1 MSIKSLPALETALA
15 HRSIRKFSD
24 KPVPPEILAAL
35 IDAGR
40 MASTSNHLQCVSVIR
55 ITDAAIRAGIRRAAS
70 DMAYVTECPE
80 FLLFC
85 ADFHKHHLLL
95 PEAQT
100 DWAEALLIGAV
111 DTGIMAQNVL
121 LVANRSASAA
131 SILVRCVTILRRWRN
146 WSGCPRTACRW
157 SAFASAIRRR
167 THPSSRVYRRK
178 WCCMRTATVTPTRR
192 RLPLT
197 MKNCARITR
206 RGRARRGIGWMRCKT
221 R

>member
-35 IDAGR
+35 MDAGR

-85 ADFHKHHLLL
+85 VDFHKHHLLL

-121 LVANRSASAA
+121 LVAESLGLGGVYIGALRNERYCGGGGTGRAARALSAAGRPLPRLSGAGPARQAASAA
-131 SILVRCVTILRRWRN
+131 G
-146 WSGCPRTACRW
+146 SGA
-157 SAFASAIRRR
+157 A
-167 THPSSRVYRRK
+167 
-178 WCCMRTATVTPTRR
+178 
-192 RLPLT
+192 
-197 MKNCARITR
+197 
-206 RGRARRGIGWMRCKT
+206 
-221 R
+221 

>member
-24 KPVPPEILAAL
+24 KPVLPEILAAL
-35 IDAGR
+35 MDAGR

-85 ADFHKHHLLL
+85 VDFHKHHLLL

-121 LVANRSASAA
+121 LVAESLGLGGVYIGALRNDIAA
-131 SILVRCVTILRRWRN
+131 VAER
-146 WSGCPRTACRW
+146 SGCLRIACRW
-157 SAFASAIRRR
+157 SVSASVIRRR
-167 THPSSRVYRRK
+167 THPSSRV
-178 WCCMRTATVTPTRR
+178 CRR
-192 RLPLT
+192 R
-197 MKNCARITR
+197 
-206 RGRARRGIGWMRCKT
+206 
-221 R
+221 